1 MLLSAHFCKLCISS
15 KFTAMSVI
23 SNVESWGN
31 SHRPGFLD
39 FFRIALGIFITY
51 KGLEFITN
59 MDELQSTTSGITT
72 WFAGAVLAHYIVF
85 AHILGGP
92 LIIAGLF
99 TRIICLIQIPILI
112 GAVIFVNAPRGHLS
126 LGNYMELWVS
136 LIVLTGLVVFMIFG
150 AGKYS
155 LDAKRRR
162 EVRTVH

>member
-1 MLLSAHFCKLCISS
+1 
-15 KFTAMSVI
+15 MSVI

-39 FFRIALGIFITY
+39 IFRIALGIFITY
-51 KGLEFITN
+51 KGLQFITN
-59 MDELQSTTSGITT
+59 MDELQNTTTGITT
-72 WFAGAVLAHYIVF
+72 WFAGAVLAHYIIF

-99 TRIICLIQIPILI
+99 TRFACLIQVPILI
-112 GAVIFVNAPRGHLS
+112 GAVVFVNAPRGHLS
-126 LGNYMELWVS
+126 VGSYMELWLS
-136 LIVLTGLVVFMIFG
+136 IIVLTGLIVFMIFG

-162 EVRTVH
+162 EVSTLH